1 MPAAWCRARSWWS
14 ISTIRISTATPTP
27 SRCSSAAFAR
37 RSGSTSSRP
46 SGGSA
51 ISWRRRAMRANSLAL
66 RLFVSATAWTVVI
79 LFATGVVLSSFY
91 RHAVERAFDR
101 RLGVYLKTLVAD
113 VASPEETPEKFP
125 QYLGEPLF
133 ELPLS
138 GWYWQVT
145 RLDPQKPE
153 VRSSRSL
160 WDSAL
165 PRLEGGR
172 FPTDSGGSRVGYLQG
187 PENQRLRIFERTV
200 DLGEEG
206 RYLIA
211 VAGDAAEIDDEM
223 RTFNEA
229 LALTFCVLAIV
240 LLLTT
245 MFQVRF
251 GLAPL
256 KRISESLAAIRS
268 GGAER
273 LEGTFPVEIAPLAR
287 ETNALIEANRE
298 IVQRARTHVG
308 NLAHALKTPISV
320 MMNEATSHSDD
331 PLALKVREQTEIMRD
346 QVARHLERARLA
358 ARVAAIGTVTDV
370 LPVVTALART
380 MEKIHHHR
388 SIAIDVDAP
397 EGARFRGEQQDLEEM
412 GGNLVD
418 NACKWAQSRVAVEAF
433 SEKPDPR
440 DDRRVVRIVVD
451 DDGPGLSPQQR
462 EQVARRGRR
471 LDETKPGSGLGLS
484 IVVELAS
491 LYGGGLTLGTAP
503 IGGLRAELTLP
514 GA

>member
-1 MPAAWCRARSWWS
+1 MPAVWCRARSWWS
-14 ISTIRISTATPTP
+14 ISTIRILTATPTP

-46 SGGSA
+46 SGGSV
-51 ISWRRRAMRANSLAL
+51 ISWRPRAMRANSLAL
-66 RLFVSATAWTVVI
+66 RLFLSATAWTVVI

-101 RLGVYLKTLVAD
+101 RLGVYLKTLVAV
-113 VASPEETPEKFP
+113 VASPEESADRFP
-125 QYLGEPLF
+125 QSLGEPLF

-153 VRSSRSL
+153 VRASRSL
-160 WDSAL
+160 WDTAL
-165 PRLEGGR
+165 PRLEGGKI
-172 FPTDSGGSRVGYLQG
+172 PTDAGGSRVGYVQG
-187 PENQRLRIFERTV
+187 PESQRLRMFERTV

-211 VAGDAAEIDDEM
+211 AAGDAAEIDDEM

-229 LALTFCVLAIV
+229 LAVTFCVLAVV

-245 MFQVRF
+245 MFHLQF

-268 GGAER
+268 GAAER

-308 NLAHALKTPISV
+308 NLAHALKTPLSV
-320 MMNEATSHSDD
+320 IFNEASTHADD
-331 PLALKVREQTEIMRD
+331 PFARKVREQTEIMRD

-358 ARVAAIGTVTDV
+358 ARVAVIGTVTDV
-370 LPVVTALART
+370 RTVVSSLART
-380 MEKIHHHR
+380 MEKIHHDR
-388 SIAIDVDAP
+388 NIAIEIDAS
-397 EGARFRGEQQDLEEM
+397 EGTRFRGEQQDLEEM
-412 GGNLVD
+412 VGNLVD
-418 NACKWAQSRVAVEAF
+418 NACKWAQSRVAVEVF
-433 SEKPDPR
+433 SQRSDVGDERPT
-440 DDRRVVRIVVD
+440 VHIIVD

-484 IVVELAS
+484 IVVDLAS
-491 LYGGGLTLGTAP
+491 LYGGSLALGTAP